1 MPITYDIEKD
11 GFYKKGVLKG
21 IEQGIEQGSD
31 QNHEQTLL
39 AIKYLK
45 EGKTIKETSMLT
57 KLPQKKVKEI
67 KEQLF

>member
-11 GFYKKGVLKG
+11 GFYKKGVLK
-21 IEQGIEQGSD
+21 GIEQGSD